1 MVINTF
7 DLYDILTDIIP
18 GIIGTL
24 FLIILLIPTNI
35 GLKQPQTV
43 LGPGGALL
51 LVAVAYVVG
60 RIIRNINL
68 WWFFNKFQDYLKKNE
83 KSPSPYFISDV
94 DWVFSDPFK
103 IKLNSIFTY
112 QSELDNALVEE
123 AVKILHNKYNL
134 EADYLYIEKLTSED
148 RKQEDEKLAD
158 EMSNERRLVFPSP
171 ESVIPVGYSELYDKA
186 TLYQRYT
193 IISNF
198 YESISKIFLLT
209 ALGFRLSIAGIAIP
223 DFSLWT
229 TTWTNFVEESSV
241 LSASVIAAFVIIGL
255 VSELQHR
262 DLDQKRATAFVSDIV
277 KIREDNQQNP

>member
-1 MVINTF
+1 MV
-7 DLYDILTDIIP
+7 
-18 GIIGTL
+18 
-24 FLIILLIPTNI
+24 
-35 GLKQPQTV
+35 V
-43 LGPGGALL
+43 
-51 LVAVAYVVG
+51 
-60 RIIRNINL
+60 
-68 WWFFNKFQDYLKKNE
+68 FNKFQDYLKKNE

-209 ALGFRLSIAGIAIP
+209 ALGFSLSIAGIAIP
-223 DFSLWT
+223 DFSLWST
-229 TTWTNFVEESSV
+229 IWTNFVEESSV